1 MGVISFRISDDME
14 VKIKEEAKA
23 RRMTLAEYCRM
34 ILTSDNSVYEEQL
47 SRPTIE
53 AEIEKLEEA
62 QKDFSDLQQ
71 RLVNTYLRDT
81 DFMTK
86 LVYHFIVS
94 ATSEENAKDV
104 WDKAKKDSEG

>member
-14 VKIKEEAKA
+14 VKIKEKAKA